1 VITLVLALASNHLGP
16 FVAALVVGLVVG
28 VFGHIIGSRA
38 LIITGIAVIGLV
50 SIYFEFVVAK
60 VD

>member
-1 VITLVLALASNHLGP
+1 MALASNHLGP
-16 FVAALVVGLVVG
+16 FVAALAFGLLIG
-28 VFGHIIGSRA
+28 VFGHIIGSRP
-38 LIITGIAVIGLV
+38 LIIAGIAVIGLV

>member
-1 VITLVLALASNHLGP
+1 VFTLVMALASNHLGP
-16 FVAALVVGLVVG
+16 FVAALAFGLLIG
-28 VFGHIIGSRA
+28 VFGHIIGSRP
-38 LIITGIAVIGLV
+38 LIIAGIAVIGLV